1 MKSLVTVVLGI
12 LLLETTILY
21 AALSRTPEVVLKA
34 TDHISCDESGY
45 EGRGPVEVQFQL
57 GTYDK
62 RILIIKTQAK
72 DWNQSQAIC
81 NSWNDIGYELEK

>member
-1 MKSLVTVVLGI
+1 MKDFVKILIGII
-12 LLLETTILY
+12 LLQTLALY
-21 AALSRTPEVVLKA
+21 VVLSRTPEVTLKA
-34 TDHISCDESGY
+34 TDHISCDEYGY
-45 EGRGPVEVQFQL
+45 EGKGPVEVQFQL